1 MSYVLL
7 ERVRLPQCSDSIRVT
22 REHPLQFFEGVHC
35 SAYTVYRYS
44 LRVQK
49 LSDLESLFKKPRSA
63 AQDALERA
71 GHLFQNKAKLHSD
84 MDYCEES
91 DS

>member
-1 MSYVLL
+1 MK
-7 ERVRLPQCSDSIRVT
+7 II
-22 REHPLQFFEGVHC
+22 
-35 SAYTVYRYS
+35 AYS
-44 LRVQK
+44 LRVHK
-49 LSDLESLFKKPRSA
+49 PFDLGILLKKPRSA